1 MSKNN
6 FTYTLQIDAEIQN
19 VLNKTQQV
27 KKSMESIMSAGKA
40 PGAEKLFGTVEK
52 AIERLQTKASQP
64 ITSVAAFENLKKD
77 ASAVETAL
85 GKLGTVVGNLGNMS
99 AADKLDLL
107 PPDLK
112 QKIAA
117 ANEALTTFAKTQ
129 ADAAKKSDE
138 LVTAEKKL
146 ASAQEKLRDAEG
158 KVAEKKALVEIQ
170 KTKAKSDREEANA
183 IKAKLDVLKK
193 YQETN
198 AAYEKSGADKRK
210 AGGTTKGVEG
220 LNLPKDRAAAQGVA
234 KGLGINLQDTKAVEA
249 ALASLNARFTEANT
263 AAKASETS
271 YNSFNAALGKAET
284 VATAASGTVTTLQT
298 SVDKLNSEFEQ
309 NKAKDTQ
316 LAYEQLRTSASKL
329 GVDISNIPLDYT
341 EQNFLELNNAM
352 NQLAVNGIAQVDAGM
367 DNIQAEMQ
375 ETDSAARNLGNGITV
390 AKEDIVKLDQ
400 TVSNTTAFTSRIA
413 QFVGLQG
420 GIQLAR
426 RAMRSAINTI
436 KELDAAMTE
445 MAVVTDFEVGDYW
458 DQLPRHTEDANK
470 LGVAI
475 KDVYEAETLYYQQ
488 GLKQN
493 EVVAMSNQT
502 LKMARIA
509 GLSAEDATN
518 KMTAALRGFNMELN
532 ETSAER
538 VADVYSELAA
548 ITASDVD
555 EISSAMTKTA
565 SIAAS
570 AGMEFETTAA
580 FLSQIIETT
589 RESAETAGTALKTVI
604 ARFQELKKDPSEI
617 GEVDGEIIDAN
628 KIETALRSVGVS
640 LRDAQGQFRELD
652 DVFLELSGKWDSLD
666 TNTQRYIATIAA
678 GSRQQSRFIAMMSD
692 YSRTQELVTAAN
704 ASAGASNQQFEKTMD
719 SLDAKLNKLKNAWD
733 SFTMGIMN
741 SDVLKVGIELLTG
754 IMNAINGI
762 TDAFGQF
769 SGAAKIGVLVAALYL
784 GDKALKVFMA
794 SIKGGKTIMASF
806 GEVGRKATKELKLGF
821 TGLSKQLKKLSGQKV
836 GIDLAPA
843 TVAMKNYTKA
853 TQNQVTASKMRQ
865 TIENNA
871 ALSAEARAAKL
882 AALDKIQ
889 IQNEERK
896 TMAVAEYAAA
906 QGLTTEQAQVSM
918 MLQAAG
924 VLTTEAEA
932 AALGGL
938 TLAKIADYKASMIAQ
953 GLDDK
958 EIALRMAKIVAVYA
972 EIGAENVENATKA
985 TGIALI
991 WSKIVALASQIAS
1004 TIMATL
1010 ATWGLVAAETAAAP
1024 PILVLIIAIGILVVG
1039 ILLLVGAI
1047 YLIIKAYEKW
1057 KASQP
1062 DAQLAA
1068 LEEKADKARET
1079 AETTKQAYDD
1089 LLSARAEYD
1098 TLVEQ
1103 VDELTEGTTEWK
1115 NAVTELN
1122 SKVLELI
1129 GLYPELI
1136 QYMNV
1141 AENGAMSI
1149 SQEGWEQLVESKAS
1163 AAANAQANVFKV
1175 QAEIADKEKEINGF
1189 KKKTINE
1196 TTYYDARGNKLE
1208 SSQGAYSS
1216 TTTSKEVLDYDVG
1229 ENNQEALEKLSK
1241 LTWGT
1246 EEYNTAMAELRETI
1260 GETNTEQQNALTA
1273 FDQTAK
1279 KLAELEAESASY
1291 EKQVLAMSGS
1301 VAAKGDANY
1310 NRIIDSLA
1318 GQYDSI
1324 KTKEEDQ
1331 AAKDW
1336 KNKEGMW
1343 TNGNDGTNDALIE
1356 ELAKYNLSSRGSEKK
1371 DMAALLAAKGGHSY
1385 SDEDLEDLGK
1395 GADNQLAK
1403 ELEEI
1408 STIEAIGDKYVD
1420 KLYQLQEENEVLGDL
1435 YGGSLDIDLSATQEQ
1450 IKDLKDVDSTIISAL
1465 NDRVE
1470 TVKEARKDVE
1480 LELGKIYGKEMD
1492 VFKFSG
1498 SYDQAQQ
1505 FIRTYKEMVSEA
1517 SEGMGILFADM
1528 FESFS
1533 PEQQADYFAN
1543 YGNINWGS
1551 SIEGAAALKEMLL
1564 SDNVALQDFA
1574 AKTLMVEKATY
1585 SATAQMNEF
1594 YKSLSSEALEELAE
1608 DGEITATE
1616 MLEMA
1621 KTNDKLATM
1630 MDTTGVSAASLA
1642 HYYEL
1647 LEDGTLSAHEATT
1660 NFIEALDKLNAASN
1674 TIENS
1679 FAFID
1684 TFEPSRSQTEISD
1697 FFSEMRQSALD
1708 LYEMGAYG
1716 DQQLQDYIVG
1726 LIGDTNWQAII
1737 DQNSGNMQAALD
1749 QAMAQINTYGENMYG
1764 TWKTLVEQGLQGVAM
1779 GEDGSI
1785 QFDMSQIGDLD
1796 QLKQQIMNMG
1806 WSEAMADALIAD
1818 AQTFSADLTNQL
1830 DELGVAEMFET
1841 WLQGAMDVNGKTI
1854 IPKGQVEAMAKELG
1868 VTFDQLKADLES
1880 QNINVVEWVTEDG
1893 KAAEGFKDLR
1903 EQMIQDAKD
1912 ANAFDLDTQYQLLL
1926 ELGLEDEAAKAELA
1940 KMAGALEGVPLTI
1953 DDATFTYTEGQIKD
1967 STGTAVEGATI
1978 DGLISGVEDPRAK
1991 AAQELAA
1998 LEQGQMMAEAQ
2009 ATGSIAATQ
2018 AAAMVSASATDAIWS
2033 PVVDTY
2039 NKMAEALGWKKI
2051 KKATQKVSE
2060 NTNTLLDQAK
2070 TTIKGVYSKD
2080 IADAKNTILS
2090 NQTTANTSA
2099 AATALANKY
2108 SSGAYS
2114 GVSSAYANKNAQE
2127 AGVPQAEESEEMWE
2141 NAYDRLWN
2149 LNKQLNTVI
2158 RERENLERDYER
2170 ALDDSTKTAQ
2180 DLADITA
2187 DQLLKLQQEAELQK
2201 SIASQAIANAEA
2213 YMSAYSKYD
2222 GLYSFDTETGE
2233 VQVDWETVGNLG
2245 WTSDQGSDFEEFIS
2259 YLEEQGD
2266 TYREATDSL
2275 YDIEDSVKE
2284 IQQRGREATSEIY
2297 NQVKEGL
2304 AKQYEEQIDE
2314 LENINEGIQEAS
2326 EAIVSKIQEQ
2336 INDAREARDRE
2347 KAQKE
2352 LEDKKTR
2359 LAYLQRNTSGGNA
2372 LEILSLQQEIE
2383 DEQQSH
2389 IDTLV
2394 DDAISKLE
2402 EQNEKAAE
2410 QRERQIEIQ
2419 REQLD
2424 AYLNSS
2430 AVWNDVK
2437 QLVDSGFTQVANGVP
2452 FAKTEAGQL
2461 ASLSEEVTSMNPLEA
2476 EDFYKELDRNAR
2488 EGAIHQGF
2496 LSVTGADGPT
2506 TIAAL
2511 ADAVVS
2517 SINGAAAAAKPPVV
2531 NVSVSSGGRVTTTYG
2546 GPGGTTVTPL
2556 TPEQLAIQQGINAM
2570 TAFRG
2575 GGAGHVVDNQ
2585 DWIAARDAYVAAGGD
2600 ASKFYSVVAD
2610 AIASGDDTYDYGE
2623 GYDLSQKMITTGTFP
2638 GSWTKNL
2645 GDSTSNR
2652 DIFTVYLKDM
2662 AGTVY
2667 QVNGA
2672 EINTTA
2678 EGLANSA
2685 ISSALNLL
2693 YTGTTPGNG
2702 WMAMYQ
2708 GVPYIYFNGGWRK
2721 FTKKNDE
2728 VRTEML
2734 KYLNPK
2740 FKDGGL
2746 ADFTGPAWLDGTK
2759 SKPEVVLNQT
2769 DSANFMQLRDILA
2782 DILHGTSGLSKTDNE
2797 RNGGDNYYDIAINVD
2812 SLENDY
2818 DVEQLANKIRSMI
2831 YEDSMYRNVN
2841 SINGLR

>member
-19 VLNKTQQV
+19 LLQKTNQV
-27 KKSMESIMSAGKA
+27 KQAMQGVMNTGKA
-40 PGAEKLFGTVEK
+40 PGAEKIFGSIEK
-52 AIERLQTKASQP
+52 AIEKLQSKASQP
-64 ITSVAAFENLKKD
+64 ITSIAAFESLQKD
-77 ASAVETAL
+77 AAAVGTSL
-85 GKLGTVVGNLGNMS
+85 GKLGTIVEDLGKMGM
-99 AADKLDLL
+99 ADKLELL

-112 QKIAA
+112 QKITE
-117 ANEALTTFAKTQ
+117 ANTALANFSKVQ
-129 ADAAKKSDE
+129 SEAAKKSDE
-138 LVTAEKKL
+138 LVTAEKDL
-146 ASAQEKLRDAEG
+146 AKAQKELKSAEG
-158 KVAEKKALVEIQ
+158 RVADKKALIKAQEAKVANDKAEAAAI
-170 KTKAKSDREEANA
+170 KTKIDA
-183 IKAKLDVLKK
+183 LKK
-193 YQETN
+193 YQATN
-198 AAYEKSGADKRK
+198 AAYEKAGADKRR
-210 AGGTTKGVEG
+210 AGGSTKGVEG

-234 KGLGINLQDTKAVEA
+234 NGLGIDLKDTKAVEA
-249 ALASLNARFTEANT
+249 TLTRLNDQYREASKVVTDAEATQRRYSTQLNEAQNAATVASGKVGALETSVQGLNA
-263 AAKASETS
+263 
-271 YNSFNAALGKAET
+271 
-284 VATAASGTVTTLQT
+284 
-298 SVDKLNSEFEQ
+298 EFEK
-309 NKAKDTQ
+309 NKAQDTQ
-316 LAYEQLRTSASKL
+316 AAYAQLRAEAGRL

-341 EQNFLELNNAM
+341 EQNFLELNDAM
-352 NQLAVNGIAQVDAGM
+352 NQLAINGIAQVDAGM
-367 DNIQAEMQ
+367 DNIQAEME
-375 ETDSAARNLGNGITV
+375 ETNTAAREMSSGLNTV
-390 AKEDIVKLDQ
+390 GGEMQKLDA

-426 RAMRSAINTI
+426 RAMRDAINTI

-445 MAVVTDFEVGDYW
+445 MAVVTEFEVGDYW
-458 DQLPRHTEDANK
+458 DQLPEYTQRANN

-475 KDVYEAETLYYQQ
+475 KDAYESATLYYQQ
-488 GLKQN
+488 GLKTN

-617 GEVDGEIIDAN
+617 GEVDGEIVDAN

-640 LRDAQGQFRELD
+640 LRDARGQFRELD

-704 ASAGASNQQFEKTMD
+704 ASAGASNAQFEKTMD
-719 SLDAKLNKLKNAWD
+719 SLESKLNQLKNAWD
-733 SFTMGIMN
+733 SFIMGIMN
-741 SDVLKVGIELLTG
+741 SDVLKAGIDILTG
-754 IMNAINGI
+754 IIGAINSI

-769 SGAAKIGVLVAALYL
+769 SGAAKIGLLVAALYL
-784 GDKALKVFMA
+784 GDKALKVFMT
-794 SIKGGKTIMASF
+794 SLKGGSTIFQAFGKVGKTALSGIQVQLTKLKYLVSSTFGKKGINIGFSKDTLSRSKQDLAAYTQATRKQASAKAMMNNLEAKGATDTALYANVSKRAADAEKERLAVEGNLVAALGLNEAQMAATTAMTAMGVSAD
-806 GEVGRKATKELKLGF
+806 KAAILAKAGISAENLAAAVSYS
-821 TGLSKQLKKLSGQKV
+821 GLSAAQVGAQL
-836 GIDLAPA
+836 
-843 TVAMKNYTKA
+843 
-853 TQNQVTASKMRQ
+853 
-865 TIENNA
+865 
-871 ALSAEARAAKL
+871 AAKL
-882 AALDKIQ
+882 ENASSLRVLSTKIGLTVSNWAQ
-889 IQNEERK
+889 KASEDAKTGSLWQSITATIAQ
-896 TMAVAEYAAA
+896 TMANWGM
-906 QGLTTEQAQVSM
+906 Q
-918 MLQAAG
+918 
-924 VLTTEAEA
+924 
-932 AALGGL
+932 
-938 TLAKIADYKASMIAQ
+938 ASM
-953 GLDDK
+953 
-958 EIALRMAKIVAVYA
+958 
-972 EIGAENVENATKA
+972 
-985 TGIALI
+985 
-991 WSKIVALASQIAS
+991 W
-1004 TIMATL
+1004 
-1010 ATWGLVAAETAAAP
+1010 
-1024 PILVLIIAIGILVVG
+1024 PILVVVGLIIVAIAALV
-1039 ILLLVGAI
+1039 AI
-1047 YLIIKAYEKW
+1047 IYVIIKAYEKW
-1057 KASQP
+1057 KNSQP

-1068 LEEKADKARET
+1068 LEEKIDKARES
-1079 AETTKQAYDD
+1079 AEAAKQAYDD
-1089 LLSARAEYD
+1089 LLSARTEYD
-1098 TLVEQ
+1098 TLVNQ

-1122 SKVLELI
+1122 RKILELI
-1129 GLYPELI
+1129 DLYPELM
-1136 QYMNV
+1136 QYMIV
-1141 AENGAMSI
+1141 AENGVMSI
-1149 SQEGWEQLVESKAS
+1149 DAEGWDALIGKKARAASNSQTRVFMTQYEEAKEMVER
-1163 AAANAQANVFKV
+1163 NEFKTRDV
-1175 QAEIADKEKEINGF
+1175 RV
-1189 KKKTINE
+1189 NE
-1196 TTYYDARGNKLE
+1196 TEDYVETK
-1208 SSQGAYSS
+1208 Q
-1216 TTTSKEVLDYDVG
+1216 VLRDFDLGWRYED
-1229 ENNQEALEKLSK
+1229 ELKALSE

-1246 EEYNTAMAELRETI
+1246 EEYILAKKQLIESMGTITEKQETEL
-1260 GETNTEQQNALTA
+1260 NS
-1273 FDQTAK
+1273 FDAAAK
-1279 KLAELEAESASY
+1279 KLAELKKEAEDY
-1291 EKQVLAMSGS
+1291 KKLVLQGSGS
-1301 VAAKGDANY
+1301 VEARGNANY
-1310 NRIIDSLA
+1310 NRIIESLEGSYDTIQSKEKEKLDERWEQGKNDSEHLWDN
-1318 GQYDSI
+1318 GSNETSKKLKTELLKYDIVASE
-1324 KTKEEDQ
+1324 EED
-1331 AAKDW
+1331 K
-1336 KNKEGMW
+1336 
-1343 TNGNDGTNDALIE
+1343 AL
-1356 ELAKYNLSSRGSEKK
+1356 AQ
-1371 DMAALLAAKGGHSY
+1371 LLAAKGGTNY
-1385 SDEDLEDLGK
+1385 TDEQLNDISASARDEK
-1395 GADNQLAK
+1395 LAK
-1403 ELEEI
+1403 ELQE
-1408 STIEAIGDKYVD
+1408 IEAAENIGTEYVD
-1420 KLYQLQEENEVLGDL
+1420 KLYELQEKNKSIEKLYSGTLDLDEKTLAGLENQAKN
-1435 YGGSLDIDLSATQEQ
+1435 LSDGNEILEEA
-1450 IKDLKDVDSTIISAL
+1450 LKA
-1465 NDRVE
+1465 RVE
-1470 TVKEARKDVE
+1470 TIRQGQKDINLE
-1480 LELGKIYGKEMD
+1480 LEKIYGKSMNALE
-1492 VFKFSG
+1492 FAG
-1498 SYDQAQQ
+1498 SNDQAQQ

-1528 FESFS
+1528 FEGFS

-1543 YGNINWGS
+1543 YGDINWGS
-1551 SIEGAAALKEMLL
+1551 AIDGAAALKEMLL

-1574 AKTLMVEKATY
+1574 AKTLLVEKATY

-1594 YKSLSSEALEELAE
+1594 YKSLSPEALEELAK

-1621 KTNDKLATM
+1621 KSNDKLATM

-1642 HYYEL
+1642 KYYEL

-1660 NFIEALDKLNAASN
+1660 NFIQALDELNAASN
-1674 TIENS
+1674 AIENA

-1716 DQQLQDYIVG
+1716 DQQLRDYI
-1726 LIGDTNWQAII
+1726 LHFIGDTNWQAIL
-1737 DQNSGNMQAALD
+1737 DKNNGDMQAALD

-1764 TWKTLVEQGLQGVAM
+1764 TWKTLVEQGLQGVSM
-1779 GEDGSI
+1779 GKDGSI

-1796 QLKQQIMNMG
+1796 QLKQQIMDMG
-1806 WSEAMADALIAD
+1806 WSEAMADALVAD
-1818 AQTFSADLTNQL
+1818 AQTFSVDLENQL

-1854 IPKGQVEAMAKELG
+1854 IPKGQVEAMAEELN
-1868 VTFDQLKADLES
+1868 VSFDQLKADLES

-1953 DDATFTYTEGQIKD
+1953 DNETYTYTNGKIYDSNKKAIEG
-1967 STGTAVEGATI
+1967 STI
-1978 DGLISGVEDPRAK
+1978 DGLINGVQDPRAV
-1991 AAQELAA
+1991 AAEELAA
-1998 LEQGQMMAEAQ
+1998 LEQGEMMAKAQ
-2009 ATGSIAATQ
+2009 AAGSIAASR
-2018 AAAMVSASATDAIWS
+2018 AAIAASA
-2033 PVVDTY
+2033 
-2039 NKMAEALGWKKI
+2039 
-2051 KKATQKVSE
+2051 
-2060 NTNTLLDQAK
+2060 
-2070 TTIKGVYSKD
+2070 KD
-2080 IADAKNTILS
+2080 IDDFITSIYKFFGSDKKSNIASKYAQSGTDKLIGLAESSITSRNQEQKKELNATINS
-2090 NQTTANTSA
+2090 KQTATNSSA

-2108 SSGAYS
+2108 SSDAYS

-2127 AGVPQAEESEEMWE
+2127 AGVPKAEEGEEMWE

-2158 RERENLERDYER
+2158 RERENLERNYER

-2222 GLYSFDTETGE
+2222 GLYSFDTQTGE

-2284 IQQRGREATSEIY
+2284 IQQRGRESTSEIY

-2359 LAYLQRNTSGGNA
+2359 LAYLQRDTSGGNA

-2410 QRERQIEIQ
+2410 QREQQIEIQ

-2430 AVWNDVK
+2430 VVWNDVK

-2452 FAKTEAGQL
+2452 FAKTEAGHL
-2461 ASLSEEVTSMNPLEA
+2461 AGLAEEVATMNPLEA
-2476 EDFYKELDRNAR
+2476 EDFYKELERSAS
-2488 EGAIHQGF
+2488 EGAIYQGF
-2496 LSVTGADGPT
+2496 VKVTGTGEIN
-2506 TIAAL
+2506 TISTL
-2511 ADAVVS
+2511 ADSVISA
-2517 SINGAAAAAKPPVV
+2517 IHEAATDAEPPVV
-2531 NVSVSSGGRVTTTYG
+2531 NVTVSSGGDVTTTYG
-2546 GPGGTTVTPL
+2546 GYPQGSAVTTPTPQQ
-2556 TPEQLAIQQGINAM
+2556 TAIQQGITAM
-2570 TAFRG
+2570 TSFRS
-2575 GGAGHVVDNQ
+2575 GGAGHVIDNS

-2600 ASKFYSVVAD
+2600 QSQFYNVVAD
-2610 AIASGDDTYDYGE
+2610 AVASGDSNYTYGAN
-2623 GYDLSQKMITTGTFP
+2623 YDASQKRITTGTFP
-2638 GSWTKNL
+2638 SSYTSGL
-2645 GDSTSNR
+2645 GTSRTDKDTFDITLR
-2652 DIFTVYLKDM
+2652 DL
-2662 AGTVY
+2662 AGNSY
-2667 QVNGA
+2667 QISDA
-2672 EINTTA
+2672 LIYTTSA
-2678 EGLANSA
+2678 GLASA
-2685 ISSALNLL
+2685 SVSSALNLL
-2693 YTGTTPGNG
+2693 YSGTTPATG
-2702 WMAMYQ
+2702 WLAMYQ
-2708 GVPYIYFNGGWRK
+2708 NVPYVYAYNGWRK
-2721 FTKKNDE
+2721 FFGKENE

-2759 SKPEVVLNQT
+2759 SKPEIVLNQS

-2782 DILHGTSGLSKTDNE
+2782 DILHGTSSLTRTDRGE
-2797 RNGGDNYYDIAINVD
+2797 GGDNYYDIEINVD
-2812 SLENDY
+2812 SLKDDY
-2818 DVEQLANKIRSMI
+2818 DVEQLADKIRSMI
-2831 YEDSMYRNVN
+2831 YKDSMYRNVN